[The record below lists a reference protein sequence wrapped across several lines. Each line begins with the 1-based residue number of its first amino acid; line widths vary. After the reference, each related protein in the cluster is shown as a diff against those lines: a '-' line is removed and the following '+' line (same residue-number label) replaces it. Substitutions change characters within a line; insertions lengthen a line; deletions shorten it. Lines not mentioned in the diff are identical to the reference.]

1 MVSLRF
7 SLCKVPQLQSD
18 KSWVQE
24 PDLFWSPGSSF
35 LYCIM
40 FSTQE
45 LFDFDL
51 KRVFL
56 QLLSIHPCLIL
67 CPHKGN
73 SDLTLPTRLMISA
86 DISPTPPSAL
96 SAHCTFTAHLF
107 SHHFGQPL
115 WVHSS
120 CLCPSAYV
128 VPGVELKRQDQGG
141 FPIVHVLV
149 IVPAESGKAAI
160 PAAIAFMISCR
171 LTML

>member
-1 MVSLRF
+1 
-7 SLCKVPQLQSD
+7 
-18 KSWVQE
+18 
-24 PDLFWSPGSSF
+24 
-35 LYCIM
+35 M

-67 CPHKGN
+67 FPHKGN

-86 DISPTPPSAL
+86 DISPMPPSAF
-96 SAHCTFTAHLF
+96 SAHCNFTAHLF

-128 VPGVELKRQDQGG
+128 VPGDELKKQDQGE

-149 IVPAESGKAAI
+149 IVPAVRKSRYTCSYCIYDFLPIDHVIGEGWGLNHVTGAVCIFIAI
-160 PAAIAFMISCR
+160 HVNSRSYPSSSTYFF
-171 LTML
+171 